1 MQVEDER
8 LVGRPA
14 QLDALAL
21 GGAQHALRRRH
32 AALRDAKLKRANC
45 GLRVF
50 VAGDDRL
57 CKARAKR
64 NHSRDNPCRQHC
76 AIVA

>member
-1 MQVEDER
+1 MPRPALAVDFHREAAGQPCREGGDGGRAGRDARLDVVTMQVEDER

-32 AALRDAKLKRANC
+32 AALRD
-45 GLRVF
+45 V
-50 VAGDDRL
+50 
-57 CKARAKR
+57 
-64 NHSRDNPCRQHC
+64 
-76 AIVA
+76 